1 MISSERR
8 DSLLEA
14 MASLGME
21 TSAKTFLVPRGVT
34 RILDPAVVVVL
45 GARGSGKSA
54 LARFLVEAMPGATDN
69 RYELLRSFGA
79 PPGFSFEAFSQAST
93 HHPDAS
99 VLDDF
104 VRRAGDEDLR
114 NFWLV
119 RLVLRLTDSASRIPG
134 FTGHVDKPEEV
145 MKAIEYDRWAEGEIN
160 KNLDIVIS
168 LPSAER
174 ARLIAQLDQG
184 EKSLTAGFV
193 TAVYD
198 DLDAIGSFDP
208 TLRARFI
215 RALLAMWSSL
225 STRYRHLRA
234 KIFLPADLFDTRQLD
249 TVDGSKLLARAE
261 RIEWDA
267 VSLYRLVLRHLA
279 QQGEDTRAWL
289 GEFGLRFDDLGP
301 DLGWMPVDVTEEA
314 VARWLGD
321 SLHPIMDVNG
331 TRDYVQHWILNRL
344 RDGRDRVSPRT
355 LLGFFRGAAKAA
367 LHRLPTTH
375 SGRLLDTSD
384 AIDAIQQAGS
394 DRVAEIRGIYEW
406 VDRLGALRGR
416 LVPLPRN
423 EVEQLMATDPDNVP
437 RPTGTRDGRTVT
449 EELLRLGMLRD
460 LGVDDL
466 LDVPDVFINYFG
478 ALRIAAPP

>member
-1 MISSERR
+1 M
-8 DSLLEA
+8 
-14 MASLGME
+14 
-21 TSAKTFLVPRGVT
+21 
-34 RILDPAVVVVL
+34 VVLL
-45 GARGSGKSA
+45 GARGSGKTA
-54 LARFLVEAMPGATDN
+54 LARLLVEAMPGAPDN
-69 RYELLRSFGA
+69 KYEFVRAIGA
-79 PPGFSFEAFSQAST
+79 PPNFWFDAFSQASA

-104 VRRAGDEDLR
+104 VRRASDEDLR

-119 RLVLRLTDSASRIPG
+119 RLLLRLSDSAGQIPG
-134 FTGHVDKPEEV
+134 FSESINEPEK
-145 MKAIEYDRWAEGEIN
+145 MARAIEYDRWADGEIR
-160 KNLDIVIS
+160 KNLNIVIN
-168 LPSAER
+168 LPSSER
-174 ARLIAQLDQG
+174 ARLIAMLDQG
-184 EKSLTAGFV
+184 EKAMTSGFV

-225 STRYRHLRA
+225 STRYRHIRA

-261 RIEWDA
+261 RMEWDGL
-267 VSLYRLVLRHLA
+267 SLYRLVLRHLA

-289 GEFGLRFDDLGP
+289 SEFGLRFDDLGT
-301 DLGWMPVDVTEEA
+301 DLGWMPIDVTEEA
-314 VARWLGD
+314 IARWLGTTF
-321 SLHPIMDVNG
+321 HPIMDVNG
-331 TRDYVQHWILNRL
+331 TRDYVQHWILHRL

-355 LLGFFRGAAKAA
+355 LLGFFSGAAKAA
-367 LHRLPTTH
+367 LHRLPTAH
-375 SGRLLDTSD
+375 HGQLLDTVD
-384 AIDAIQQAGS
+384 AVDAIQQAGS

-416 LVPLPRN
+416 VVPLPRA
-423 EVEQLMATDPDNVP
+423 EVERLMATDPDNAP

-460 LGVDDL
+460 LRVDDL
-466 LDVPDVFINYFG
+466 LDVPDVFIKYFG
-478 ALRIAAPP
+478 ALRTAAPP